1 MTNVDAKRKGGYEG
15 LLVYHLAIPIFDL
28 THQFCHQYLV
38 RREHHRTVE
47 QMTQAAR
54 SGKQNI
60 VEASKEKSQ
69 MSNIKLTGV
78 SRGSFEELLKDFEDF
93 LRLRKLPIW
102 DKADPR
108 LKPIR
113 DLRINLATTHGND
126 WANWTHWSNWTNSP
140 EPFANLM
147 ITLISR
153 ENYLL
158 DRLIESQE
166 RKFVSEGGYRE
177 QMFVRRI
184 QFRKTKLD

>member
-1 MTNVDAKRKGGYEG
+1 MGKGGYEG

-28 THQFCHQYLV
+28 THQFCHQYLAGPA
-38 RREHHRTVE
+38 HHRTVE

-60 VEASKEKSQ
+60 VEGSKEKSQ
-69 MSNIKLTGV
+69 MSNIKLTAV

-93 LRLRKLPIW
+93 LRLRKLAIW
-102 DKADPR
+102 GKDDPR

-113 DLRINLATTHGND
+113 DLRIDLAKTHGND
-126 WANWTHWSNWTNSP
+126 WTNWTNWSNWTNDP
-140 EPFANLM
+140 GRFANLM
-147 ITLISR
+147 LTLISR

-166 RKFVSEGGYRE
+166 RKFVSQGGYRE
-177 QMFVRRI
+177 QMFVKRME
-184 QFRKTKLD
+184 FRKSKLD